1 MMSRRPEFGDLPDL
15 HSVRYS
21 KRIWKLVHHAL
32 TSYVIDREEQ
42 LRTQNVGDREWNEL
56 FDYNDIIRDI
66 ELHILPE
73 DD

>member
-1 MMSRRPEFGDLPDL
+1 MNPRRPTFGEMPDV
-15 HSVRYS
+15 HHVTYS
-21 KRIWKLVHHAL
+21 KRAWKLIHHAL
-32 TSYVIDREEQ
+32 TSYVIDRENQ
-42 LRTQNVGDREWNEL
+42 LRTENVGDREWNEL

>member
-1 MMSRRPEFGDLPDL
+1 MMIQ
-15 HSVRYS
+15 HSVSGEYPDIHTVGYS
-21 KRIWKLVHHAL
+21 KRAWKLIRHAL
-32 TSYVIDREEQ
+32 TSYVIEREEQ
-42 LRTQNVGDREWNEL
+42 LRTENVGDKEWNEL